1 MNDVAVTLGF
11 MAPPM
16 KEQFPDLNDNDAYHF
31 DQDNL
36 TLSRLKLRGVV
47 SPAEAEKARGRL
59 VKEIGRLVSR
69 AARQAKKEQAR

>member
-1 MNDVAVTLGF
+1 MSDLTVTLGF

-16 KEQFPDLNDNDAYHF
+16 KEQFPELNDNDAYHF

-47 SPAEAEKARGRL
+47 SSSEAEKARNRL
-59 VKEIGRLVSR
+59 VKEISRLVSR
-69 AARQAKKEQAR
+69 AALQAKKEQGR